1 MAGKSIQMRDS
12 IQKQKVKKQRKK
24 TNNVLLIVAVAL
36 FVVGIGFLLV
46 DPIRNAMR
54 KKAVNEGI
62 TALESQMS
70 QMTAETS
77 EGETSVPSEMTF
89 VVDPNAN
96 AVDGEGYDY
105 FGDGEMS
112 VEDELATYEGSVTLA
127 GIGILEIDSIDLSIP
142 VWEGATVVAL
152 RYGAGH
158 YPDSVMPGENG
169 NCSILAH
176 HMRET
181 GSMFNRLDEVQYGDL
196 VRLEMVDGNVYT
208 YEVDTIEIISAEELD
223 ARIAGSYYSDA
234 RITLV
239 TCTYTANG
247 KMRLIVSGSLVDD
260 QG

>member
-1 MAGKSIQMRDS
+1 MRDS
-12 IQKQKVKKQRKK
+12 IHKQKLKKKRRRI
-24 TNNVLLIVAVAL
+24 NNVLLIVSIVLCIAGIAL
-36 FVVGIGFLLV
+36 LLV
-46 DPIRNAMR
+46 DPIKNKMR
-54 KKAVNEGI
+54 KKAVNEGLSAI
-62 TALESQMS
+62 ESQINS
-70 QMTAETS
+70 TDPN
-77 EGETSVPSEMTF
+77 VEMTF
-89 VVDPNAN
+89 VVPVNGN
-96 AVDGEGYDY
+96 EIEGEGYDY
-105 FGDGEMS
+105 FGDDIEGT
-112 VEDELATYEGSVTLA
+112 VNIEDELSASDGYATLN
-127 GIGILEIDSIDLSIP
+127 GIGIIDIESIECRIP
-142 VWEGATVVAL
+142 VWDEATVLSL

-208 YEVDTIEIISAEELD
+208 SEVDTIEIISAEELD

>member
-1 MAGKSIQMRDS
+1 MSDS
-12 IQKQKVKKQRKK
+12 IHKQKLKKKRRRI
-24 TNNVLLIVAVAL
+24 NNVLLIVSIVLCIAGIAL
-36 FVVGIGFLLV
+36 LLV
-46 DPIRNAMR
+46 DPIKNKMR
-54 KKAVNEGI
+54 KKAVNEGLSAI
-62 TALESQMS
+62 ESQINS
-70 QMTAETS
+70 TDPN
-77 EGETSVPSEMTF
+77 VEMTF
-89 VVDPNAN
+89 VVPVNGN
-96 AVDGEGYDY
+96 EIEGEGYDY
-105 FGDGEMS
+105 FGDDIEGT
-112 VEDELATYEGSVTLA
+112 VNIEDELSASDGYATLN
-127 GIGILEIDSIDLSIP
+127 GIGIIDIESIECRIP
-142 VWEGATVVAL
+142 VWDEATVLSL

>member
-1 MAGKSIQMRDS
+1 MRDS
-12 IQKQKVKKQRKK
+12 IHKQKLKKKRRRI
-24 TNNVLLIVAVAL
+24 NNVLLIVSIVLCIAGIAL
-36 FVVGIGFLLV
+36 LLV
-46 DPIRNAMR
+46 DPIKNKMR
-54 KKAVNEGI
+54 KKAVNEGLSAI
-62 TALESQMS
+62 ESQINS
-70 QMTAETS
+70 TDPN
-77 EGETSVPSEMTF
+77 VEMTF
-89 VVDPNAN
+89 VVPVNGN
-96 AVDGEGYDY
+96 EIEGEGYDY
-105 FGDGEMS
+105 FGDDIEGT
-112 VEDELATYEGSVTLA
+112 VNIEDELSASDGYATLN
-127 GIGILEIDSIDLSIP
+127 GIGIIDIESIECRIP
-142 VWEGATVVAL
+142 VWDEATVLSL

-260 QG
+260 QE

>member
-1 MAGKSIQMRDS
+1 MRDS
-12 IQKQKVKKQRKK
+12 IHKQRVKKKRRRI
-24 TNNVLLIVAVAL
+24 NNILLIVSIVLCVA
-36 FVVGIGFLLV
+36 GIALLLV
-46 DPIRNAMR
+46 DPIKNRIR
-54 KKAVNEGI
+54 KKAVNEGLAAI
-62 TALESQMS
+62 ESQMNS
-70 QMTAETS
+70 TEP
-77 EGETSVPSEMTF
+77 GVEMTF
-89 VVDPNAN
+89 VVPVNGN
-96 AVDGEGYDY
+96 EIEGEGYDY
-105 FGDGEMS
+105 FGDDIEGT
-112 VEDELATYEGSVTLA
+112 VNIEDELSASEGYATLN
-127 GIGILEIDSIDLSIP
+127 GIGIIDIESIECRIP
-142 VWEGATVVAL
+142 IWDEATVLSL

-181 GSMFNRLDEVQYGDL
+181 GSMFNRLDEVTYGDL

-208 YEVDTIEIISAEELD
+208 YEVDTIEVIPAEELD

-239 TCTYTANG
+239 TCTYTASG

>member
-1 MAGKSIQMRDS
+1 MEGKSIQMRDS

-24 TNNVLLIVAVAL
+24 TNNILLIVAIAL

-70 QMTAETS
+70 QTTSETS
-77 EGETSVPSEMTF
+77 EGETVVPSEMTF

-112 VEDELATYEGSVTLA
+112 VEDELATYEGSVTLT
-127 GIGILEIDSIDLSIP
+127 GIGILEIESIDLSIP

-158 YPDSVMPGENG
+158 YESSVLPGQTG
-169 NCSILAH
+169 NCSILGH
-176 HMRET
+176 HMRDY
-181 GSMFNRLDEVQYGDL
+181 GSMFNRLGEVQSGDI
-196 VRLEMVDGNVYT
+196 VRIMSTDGNT
-208 YEVDTIEIISAEELD
+208 YEYCIDSIVVVAPEDLE
-223 ARIAGSYYSDA
+223 ARIAGEYYDTP

-239 TCTYTANG
+239 TCTYSGEAT
-247 KMRLIVSGSLVDD
+247 MRLVVSGYLIEDEE
-260 QG
+260 

>member
-1 MAGKSIQMRDS
+1 MRDS
-12 IQKQKVKKQRKK
+12 IHKQRVKKKRRRI
-24 TNNVLLIVAVAL
+24 NNVLLIVSIVLCIAGIAL
-36 FVVGIGFLLV
+36 LLV
-46 DPIRNAMR
+46 DPIKNKMR
-54 KKAVNEGI
+54 KKAVNEGLSAI
-62 TALESQMS
+62 ESQINS
-70 QMTAETS
+70 TDPN
-77 EGETSVPSEMTF
+77 VEMTF
-89 VVDPNAN
+89 VVPVNGN
-96 AVDGEGYDY
+96 EIEGEGYDY
-105 FGDGEMS
+105 FGDDIEGT
-112 VEDELATYEGSVTLA
+112 VNIEDELSASDGYATLN
-127 GIGILEIDSIDLSIP
+127 GIGIIDIESIECRIP
-142 VWEGATVVAL
+142 VWDEATVLSL

>member
-1 MAGKSIQMRDS
+1 MRDS
-12 IQKQKVKKQRKK
+12 IHKQKLKKKRRRI
-24 TNNVLLIVAVAL
+24 NNVLLIVSIVLCIAGIAL
-36 FVVGIGFLLV
+36 LLV
-46 DPIRNAMR
+46 DPIKNKMR
-54 KKAVNEGI
+54 KKAVNEGLSAI
-62 TALESQMS
+62 ESQINS
-70 QMTAETS
+70 TDPN
-77 EGETSVPSEMTF
+77 VEMTF
-89 VVDPNAN
+89 VVPVNGN
-96 AVDGEGYDY
+96 EIEGEGYDY
-105 FGDGEMS
+105 FGDDIEGT
-112 VEDELATYEGSVTLA
+112 VNIEDELSASDGYATLN
-127 GIGILEIDSIDLSIP
+127 GIGIIDIESIECRIP
-142 VWEGATVVAL
+142 VWDEATVLSL